1 MNAVYR
7 RELKANLFSM
17 TGTIFVVFAL
27 VFIGIYCASAI
38 FTSASSHLEYAI
50 YNASFM
56 SLLAVPVLTMRTF
69 SEERQTRVDQLLY
82 SLPLTT
88 TDIVLGKF
96 FALATVMAIPT
107 AVMCIYPL
115 HMASF
120 AAGSNVNLLLIYASI
135 LCYYLL
141 GCTVIAI
148 CMFLSSLTES
158 QVISAVISLAAV
170 LLLFYMSSFASMMT
184 TSATVSLAA
193 VIILSA
199 AVAYIVWTS
208 VKNYIIA
215 GAVGGVLVLG
225 SIITYVIKSSLFEG
239 LLGKMFSSLAIFDPI
254 GNFVNGIFD
263 ITTIIY
269 YISFSALFIF
279 FTVQRVE
286 KRRWS

>member
-17 TGTIFVVFAL
+17 TGTIFIVFAL
-27 VFIGIYCASAI
+27 VFIGIFCADYTFGGASA
-38 FTSASSHLEYAI
+38 HLEYAI

-69 SEERQTRVDQLLY
+69 SEERQTKVDQLLY

-88 TDIVLGKF
+88 SEIVLGKF
-96 FALATVMAIPT
+96 FALATIMAIPT
-107 AVMCIYPL
+107 IIMCIYPL
-115 HMASF
+115 VMASF
-120 AAGSNVNLLLIYASI
+120 CTAGAINFALIYANI

-170 LLLFYMSSFASMMT
+170 ILLYFMSSFASMI
-184 TSATVSLAA
+184 TS
-193 VIILSA
+193 SA
-199 AVAYIVWTS
+199 AVSLVAVLAIAVAIAYIVWVS

-215 GAVGGVLVLG
+215 GAVGGVLVVG
-225 SIITYVIKSSLFEG
+225 TVVTYVLKSSLFEG
-239 LLGKMFSSLAIFDPI
+239 LLGKMFSALAVFEPI
-254 GNFVNGIFD
+254 ANFVNGIFD
-263 ITTIIY
+263 LSTIIY
-269 YISFSALFIF
+269 YISFTALFLF
-279 FTVQRVE
+279 FAVQCVE
-286 KRRWS
+286 KRRWN